1 MSGKLERSASVVGL
15 LVLIA
20 SLHLAISL
28 AGDIASLLG
37 SAVLAV
43 VGTLLWL
50 HFELPHR
57 RSWAVS
63 LLLSSAILASAVVL
77 AFGSGNDF
85 WRWLALPVAFTSSFI
100 TLLLLIRDRA
110 RCNLC
115 NQRLKLQ
122 AVTFRCPRCTM
133 LVCDERCWNFEH
145 RRCAMCLE
153 NRVPVLPIQDSWWN
167 RIAGSRSPNGR
178 CQVCLA
184 SSEQADLRPCGKC
197 RRLQC
202 RDCWDFR
209 NGECARCDAT
219 LAELPVSLREMVAE
233 TEGERQPFAYNEA
246 SKG

>member
-1 MSGKLERSASVVGL
+1 MNGKLERNASVAGL
-15 LVLIA
+15 LVLVA

-37 SAVLAV
+37 AIALAV

-50 HFELPHR
+50 HFDLPHR
-57 RSWAVS
+57 HSWVVS
-63 LLLSSAILASAVVL
+63 LLVTVSILFSTAVL
-77 AFGSGNDF
+77 AVGAAGDL
-85 WRWLALPVAFTSSFI
+85 WRWLALPLAFASSFI

-122 AVTFRCPRCTM
+122 AVTFRCPRCSM
-133 LVCDERCWNFEH
+133 LVCDERCWDFEH

-153 NRVPVLPIQDSWWN
+153 IRVPVLPIQDSWWN
-167 RIAGSRSPNGR
+167 RITGPRATNGR

-184 SSEQADLRPCGKC
+184 SSEQSDLRPCGKC

-209 NGECARCDAT
+209 NGECARCGAT

-233 TEGERQPFAYNEA
+233 TEAERQPFAYNEA
-246 SKG
+246 SKS